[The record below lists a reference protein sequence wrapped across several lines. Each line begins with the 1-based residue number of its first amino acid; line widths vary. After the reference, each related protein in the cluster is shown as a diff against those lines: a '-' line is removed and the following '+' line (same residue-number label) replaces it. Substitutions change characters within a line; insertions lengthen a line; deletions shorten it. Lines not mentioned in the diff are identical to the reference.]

1 MEKTFDGTDLTVD
14 LDNTFLSE
22 LLTSTYFK

>member
-14 LDNTFLSE
+14 LDNNFLSE

>member
-14 LDNTFLSE
+14 LDNTFLSK
-22 LLTSTYFK
+22 LLTSIYIK